1 MNFSPLDNPIWNSL
15 NSEHRSLAT
24 LYGSAGRFSP
34 DVSPLVGMLDG
45 TEGAFDDLALVLS
58 DGTRGATFTAY
69 PITVPAGWE
78 AQQRVISQMVC
89 TKVTEF
95 RTDGVGPLG
104 EADVP
109 DMLELAA
116 ATEPGPFGS
125 ETISFGRYYG
135 IRMDDGRLAA
145 MAGERL
151 ALDRFVEISAV
162 CTRAEFRGRGY
173 ASSLVSLIA
182 ARILSVGK
190 VPFLHVKTEND
201 ARLVYEKI
209 GFSVRKPMHVTAVK
223 KI

>member
-1 MNFSPLDNPIWNSL
+1 MNFSLLDNPIWNSL
-15 NSEHRSLAT
+15 NSDHRSLAT
-24 LYGSAGRFSP
+24 LHKSAGRFSP

-45 TEGAFDDLALVLS
+45 SESSFNDLALVLS
-58 DGTRGATFTAY
+58 DGTGGGTFTAY

-78 AQQRVISQMVC
+78 ARQRVIDQMVC
-89 TKVTEF
+89 TEMAGV
-95 RTDGVGPLG
+95 RTDGVRLLG

-109 DMLELAA
+109 DMLELTA

-125 ETISFGRYYG
+125 KTISFGRYYG

-190 VPFLHVKTEND
+190 VPFLHVKTENE